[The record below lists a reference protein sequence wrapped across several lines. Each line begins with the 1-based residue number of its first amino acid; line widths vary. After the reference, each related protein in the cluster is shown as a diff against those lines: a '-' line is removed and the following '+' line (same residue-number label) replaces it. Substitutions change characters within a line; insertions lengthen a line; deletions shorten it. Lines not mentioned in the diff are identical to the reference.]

1 MDFII
6 KLFASI
12 SILAGLAFL
21 IIFIISIVTFC
32 RARKNSD
39 VRMSFEQFRRIYNLS
54 PNKWYYFD
62 NDYIMRRKE
71 YVKEDGNGTVCKE
84 VSVSMKTYFGFLC
97 LIVWLWKIDRAEEK
111 EETFVYEMEGLKT
124 LSSMINKD
132 AEEIQKRTQKEM
144 EKLAKKIEE
153 IHSNS

>member
-12 SILAGLAFL
+12 CILAGIAFL
-21 IIFIISIVTFC
+21 IIFIISIVIF
-32 RARKNSD
+32 RDARKNSN

-54 PNKWYYFD
+54 PNKWFYY
-62 NDYIMRRKE
+62 NDYTMGRKE
-71 YVKEDGNGTVCKE
+71 YVKENGNGLVRKE
-84 VSVSMKTYFGFLC
+84 VFVSMKTYFDFLC
-97 LIVWLWKIDRAEEK
+97 LVVWQWKIDRKEQK
-111 EETFVYEMEGLKT
+111 EENFKDEMKGLET

-132 AEEIQKRTQKEM
+132 AEEIQRKTQKEM

-153 IHSNS
+153 I